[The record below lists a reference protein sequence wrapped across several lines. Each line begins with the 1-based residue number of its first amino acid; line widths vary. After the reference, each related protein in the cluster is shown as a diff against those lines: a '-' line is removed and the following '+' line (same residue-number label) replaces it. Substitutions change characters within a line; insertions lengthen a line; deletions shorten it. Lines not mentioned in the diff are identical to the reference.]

1 MQSPF
6 ASSLDLQDLADQA
19 ERFML
24 MSYERLPHANVLHND
39 SWALALGGH
48 AREIA
53 LRQPGASP
61 DLPPLARAAALLEAC
76 RYWGRPAAILPWA
89 DIIQEFRQWTG
100 PDYLNLHLALKA
112 SLPGG
117 SGHQRA
123 EVADVLHDALLAQR
137 LLAGAEGAELTW
149 LENRY
154 TNDNPASGSLAARFA
169 SINGYLNELRQARFR
184 NGELRR
190 QYQHTHSAVL
200 LDLQRLVDKLA
211 NRIVPSTYA
220 TPVLRQGPTSPENP
234 ANDNGE
240 HLATPAF
247 QQLGDLENGPT
258 REAAQTY
265 FRTIFQ
271 NHITLVAMADQ
282 KAAIMIS
289 VNTLAIGALVTFT
302 SYHNWAETR
311 PDVLLPA
318 GFFTICGLVSL
329 VYAALAA
336 RPSGKTQ
343 PEENLAFFGF
353 FSTLSRAEFAARME
367 QKLQDPNAL
376 YGMLVNDLHGLG
388 QSLAR
393 KYALLRT
400 AFTIFLAGL
409 IISTLV
415 LVAVIFRDAV

>member
-6 ASSLDLQDLADQA
+6 ASSLDLQDLADQS

-24 MSYERLPHANVLHND
+24 MSYERLPFSNLLHND

-48 AREIA
+48 SREIA

-76 RYWGRPAAILPWA
+76 RYWGRPGEILSWA
-89 DIIQEFRQWTG
+89 EIIQEFRQWTG

-112 SLPGG
+112 ALPGG

-137 LLAGAEGAELTW
+137 LLAGAEGAELAW

-154 TNDNPASGSLAARFA
+154 ANNTPEAGSPEARLASL
-169 SINGYLNELRQARFR
+169 NGYLNEIRHARFR

-211 NRIVPSTYA
+211 KRTALSTLPVPA
-220 TPVLRQGPTSPENP
+220 PTPEKPAAENVDHT
-234 ANDNGE
+234 AA
-240 HLATPAF
+240 HSF

-258 REAAQTY
+258 RQAAQTY
-265 FRTIFQ
+265 FRTVFR
-271 NHITLVAMADQ
+271 NHINLVAMADQ

-289 VNTLAIGALVTFT
+289 VNTLLIGALVTIP
-302 SYHNWAETR
+302 SYRNWAETR
-311 PDVLLPA
+311 PDVLLPV
-318 GFFTICGLVSL
+318 GLFTICGLVSL

-336 RPSGKTQ
+336 RPSGKPQ
-343 PEENLAFFGF
+343 ADENLAFFGF
-353 FSTLSRAEFAARME
+353 FSTLSRAEFATRME
-367 QKLQDPNAL
+367 QQLQDPNAL

-388 QSLAR
+388 LSLAR
-393 KYALLRT
+393 KYALLRI

-409 IISTLV
+409 VISALV
-415 LVAVIFRDAV
+415 LAWVILL

>member
-6 ASSLDLQDLADQA
+6 ATSLDLQDLADQA

-39 SWALALGGH
+39 SWALSLGGH

-76 RYWGRPAAILPWA
+76 RYWGRPAAILSWA
-89 DIIQEFRQWTG
+89 EIIQEFRQWTG
-100 PDYLNLHLALKA
+100 PDYLNLHLALKSA
-112 SLPGG
+112 LPGG
-117 SGHQRA
+117 SGPQRA
-123 EVADVLHDALLAQR
+123 EVADVLYDALLAQR

-154 TNDNPASGSLAARFA
+154 IADDPASGSPTARLA
-169 SINGYLNELRQARFR
+169 SLNGYLNEIRQARFR

-211 NRIVPSTYA
+211 DRAVAPSTYA
-220 TPVLRQGPTSPENP
+220 APAIAPETSAE
-234 ANDNGE
+234 DNGE
-240 HLATPAF
+240 HPATSTF
-247 QQLGDLENGPT
+247 NQLGDLENGPT
-258 REAAQTY
+258 RQAAQTY
-265 FRTIFQ
+265 FQTVFR
-271 NHITLVAMADQ
+271 NHINLVAMADQ

-289 VNTLAIGALVTFT
+289 VNTLLIGALVAFT
-302 SYHNWAETR
+302 SYRNWAETR
-311 PDVLLPA
+311 PDVLLPV
-318 GFFTICGLVSL
+318 GLFTICGLVSL

-336 RPSGKTQ
+336 RPSGKAQ

-393 KYALLRT
+393 KYALLRI

-409 IISTLV
+409 IISVLV
-415 LVAVIFRDAV
+415 LAAVIFS